1 MHSADLAYSVQLI
14 IITKVLFNSA
24 QSKETKMVSRLAQV
38 TKELEFLGLKR
49 RLLDKCEIMT

>member
-1 MHSADLAYSVQLI
+1 MQMI

-24 QSKETKMVSRLAQV
+24 QSKETKMVSCFAQV
-38 TKELEFLGLKR
+38 TKEREFLGLKR